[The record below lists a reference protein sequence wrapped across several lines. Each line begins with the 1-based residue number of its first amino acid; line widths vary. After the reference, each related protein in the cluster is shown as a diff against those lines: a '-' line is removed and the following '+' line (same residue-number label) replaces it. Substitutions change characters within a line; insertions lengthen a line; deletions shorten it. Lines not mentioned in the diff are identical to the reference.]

1 MSKLLA
7 CANNFTQGDDFHTF
21 IRGVKKM
28 SNVNITIDGVKM
40 EVPSTYTILDAARE
54 AGIDIPTLCH
64 LKDINEIGACRMCI
78 VEVEGARGFATSCVM
93 PVSEGMVV
101 RTNTPAVR
109 DARKVTLELLLSNH
123 DRKCLTCVRSENCE
137 LQALAKKL
145 NITDIEFEG
154 AMTEGEL
161 DELSPSIVRDPKKC
175 ILCKRCVAVCKKV
188 QNVGAI
194 DTINRGFKSKIGTAC
209 DKSLNDV
216 PCTMCGQCVIAC
228 PTGALREKDST
239 KAVWK
244 ALQDEDKFV
253 VAQTAPAVRAAIGEE
268 FGMPIGSLVTGKMVA
283 ALKKLGF
290 DKVFDTNTGA
300 DLTIIEEG
308 TELIS
313 RIQNGGVLPMI
324 TSCSPGWVRYVEN
337 SYPELT
343 DHLSTAKSPHQMFG
357 AVLKTYYAEKM
368 GIDPAKVFVVSVMPC
383 VGKKAEADREEM
395 QVNGLRDVDAVI
407 TTREAARMMKEAG
420 IDLSKLAD
428 EEFDNPTGEATG
440 AAVIFGTTGGVMEAA
455 LRTVS
460 EVLTGKELENVEFE
474 SVRGEVNGIKEAT
487 VQIGDLE
494 VKVAVANG
502 LKNAGIIMDMIE
514 KGEAPYHFVEIM
526 ACPGGCVTGGGQPI
540 HDAKTRATVDIHG
553 LRKAALYQADKN
565 LPRRKSH
572 ENLVI
577 KELYDEYCC
586 RLWGRTELYTTEA
599 T

>member
-1 MSKLLA
+1 MEEK
-7 CANNFTQGDDFHTF
+7 
-21 IRGVKKM
+21 VK
-28 SNVNITIDGVKM
+28 IIIDGIEM
-40 EVPSTYTILDAARE
+40 EVPKTYTILDAARE

-123 DRKCLTCVRSENCE
+123 DKKCLTCVRSENCE

-154 AMTEGEL
+154 EMTEGEL

-194 DTINRGFKSKIGTAC
+194 DTMNRGFKAQIGTAC
-209 DKSLNDV
+209 NKSLNDV
-216 PCTMCGQCVIAC
+216 PCTMCGQCVVAC
-228 PTGALREKDST
+228 PTGALREKDAT
-239 KAVWK
+239 KAVWR
-244 ALQDEDKFV
+244 ALQDEELYV

-268 FGMPIGSLVTGKMVA
+268 FGMPIGTLVTGKMVA

-290 DKVFDTNTGA
+290 NKVFDTNTGA
-300 DLTIIEEG
+300 DLTIMEEG
-308 TELIS
+308 TELID
-313 RIQNGGVLPMI
+313 RIKNGGTLPMI

-343 DHLSTAKSPHQMFG
+343 AHLSTAKSPHQMFG
-357 AVLKTYYAEKM
+357 AIIKSYYAEKM
-368 GIDPAKVFVVSVMPC
+368 GIDPKKIFVVSVMPC

-395 QVNGLRDVDAVI
+395 QVNGLRDVDAVL

-428 EEFDNPTGEATG
+428 EEFDNPMGEATG

-460 EVLTGKELENVEFE
+460 EVLTGKELEKVEFE
-474 SVRGEVNGIKEAT
+474 NVRGEVNGIKEAT
-487 VQIGDLE
+487 VKIGDLD
-494 VKVAVANG
+494 VKVAIANG

-553 LRKAALYQADKN
+553 LRKKALYEADKN
-565 LPRRKSH
+565 LPLRKSH
-572 ENLVI
+572 ENPVI
-577 KELYDEYCC
+577 KKLYEEY
-586 RLWGRTELYTTEA
+586 LEKPGSHKAHKLLHTTYHKREYFEE
-599 T
+599 

>member
-1 MSKLLA
+1 MEEK
-7 CANNFTQGDDFHTF
+7 
-21 IRGVKKM
+21 VK
-28 SNVNITIDGVKM
+28 IIIDGIEM
-40 EVPSTYTILDAARE
+40 EVPKTYTILDAARE

-93 PVSEGMVV
+93 PVSDGMVV

-123 DRKCLTCVRSENCE
+123 DKKCLTCVRSENCE

-154 AMTEGEL
+154 EMTEGEL

-194 DTINRGFKSKIGTAC
+194 DTMNRGFKAKIGTAC

-216 PCTMCGQCVIAC
+216 PCTMCGQCVVAC

-239 KAVWK
+239 KAVWR
-244 ALQDEDKFV
+244 ALQDEETYV

-268 FGMPIGSLVTGKMVA
+268 FGMPIGTLVTGKMVA

-300 DLTIIEEG
+300 DLTIMEEG
-308 TELIS
+308 TELID
-313 RIQNGGVLPMI
+313 RIKNGGKLPMI

-357 AVLKTYYAEKM
+357 AIIKSYYAEKM
-368 GIDPAKVFVVSVMPC
+368 GIDPKKIFVVSVMPC

-428 EEFDNPTGEATG
+428 EEFDNPMGEATG

-460 EVLTGKELENVEFE
+460 EVLTGKELEKVEFE
-474 SVRGEVNGIKEAT
+474 NVRGEVNGIKEAT
-487 VQIGDLE
+487 VKI
-494 VKVAVANG
+494 
-502 LKNAGIIMDMIE
+502 
-514 KGEAPYHFVEIM
+514 
-526 ACPGGCVTGGGQPI
+526 
-540 HDAKTRATVDIHG
+540 
-553 LRKAALYQADKN
+553 
-565 LPRRKSH
+565 
-572 ENLVI
+572 
-577 KELYDEYCC
+577 
-586 RLWGRTELYTTEA
+586 
-599 T
+599 

>member
-1 MSKLLA
+1 ML
-7 CANNFTQGDDFHTF
+7 Q
-21 IRGVKKM
+21 
-28 SNVNITIDGVKM
+28 
-40 EVPSTYTILDAARE
+40 
-54 AGIDIPTLCH
+54 
-64 LKDINEIGACRMCI
+64 DINESGACRRCI
-78 VEVEGARGFATSCVM
+78 VEVEGARGCATSCVM
-93 PVSEGMVV
+93 PVSDGMVV

-123 DRKCLTCVRSENCE
+123 DKKCLTCVRSENCE

-154 AMTEGEL
+154 EMTEGEL

-194 DTINRGFKSKIGTAC
+194 DTMNRGFKAKIGTAC

-216 PCTMCGQCVIAC
+216 PCTMCGQCVVAC

-239 KAVWK
+239 KAVWR
-244 ALQDEDKFV
+244 ALQDEETYV

-268 FGMPIGSLVTGKMVA
+268 FGMPIGTLVTGKMVA

-300 DLTIIEEG
+300 DLTIMEEG
-308 TELIS
+308 TELID
-313 RIQNGGVLPMI
+313 RIKNGGKLPMI

-357 AVLKTYYAEKM
+357 AIIKSYYAEKM
-368 GIDPAKVFVVSVMPC
+368 GIDPKKIFVVSVMPC

-428 EEFDNPTGEATG
+428 EEFDNPMGEATG

-460 EVLTGKELENVEFE
+460 EVLTGKELEKVEFE
-474 SVRGEVNGIKEAT
+474 NVRGEVNGIKEAT
-487 VQIGDLE
+487 VKIGDLD
-494 VKVAVANG
+494 VKVAIANG

-514 KGEAPYHFVEIM
+514 KGEAPYHFVEVM

-553 LRKAALYQADKN
+553 LRKKALYEADKN
-565 LPRRKSH
+565 LPLRKSH
-572 ENLVI
+572 ENPVI
-577 KELYDEYCC
+577 KKLYEEYLEKPGSHKAHELLHTTYHKREYF
-586 RLWGRTELYTTEA
+586 EE
-599 T
+599 

>member
-1 MSKLLA
+1 MEDKVKL
-7 CANNFTQGDDFHTF
+7 
-21 IRGVKKM
+21 
-28 SNVNITIDGVKM
+28 TIDGIEM
-40 EVPSTYTILDAARE
+40 EVPKSYTILDAARE
-54 AGIDIPTLCH
+54 HGIDIPTLCH
-64 LKDINEIGACRMCI
+64 LKGINEIGACRMCI

-123 DRKCLTCVRSENCE
+123 DKKCLTCVRSENCE

-154 AMTEGEL
+154 AMSEGEI

-194 DTINRGFKSKIGTAC
+194 DTLNRGFKSKIGTAL
-209 DKSLNDV
+209 DKSLNDA
-216 PCTMCGQCVIAC
+216 PCTMCGQCVVAC
-228 PTGALREKDST
+228 PTGALREKDAT
-239 KAVWK
+239 KAVWR
-244 ALQDEDKFV
+244 ALQDEEMYV

-268 FGMPIGSLVTGKMVA
+268 FGMPIGTLVTGKMVA
-283 ALKKLGF
+283 GLKKLGF
-290 DKVFDTNTGA
+290 DRVFDTDTGA
-300 DLTIIEEG
+300 DLTIMEEG
-308 TELIS
+308 TELIE
-313 RIQNGGVLPMI
+313 RIKSGGVLPMI
-324 TSCSPGWVRYVEN
+324 TSCSPGWVRFVEN

-357 AVLKTYYAEKM
+357 AIIKSYYAEKM
-368 GIDPAKVFVVSVMPC
+368 GIDPKKIFVVSVMPC
-383 VGKKAEADREEM
+383 VGKKAEADREELK
-395 QVNGLRDVDAVI
+395 VNGLRDVDAVL

-420 IDLSKLAD
+420 IDLSILND
-428 EEFDNPTGEATG
+428 EQFDDPMGEATG

-460 EVLTGKELENVEFE
+460 EVLTGKELEKIDFE
-474 SVRGEVNGIKEAT
+474 EVRGEVNGIKEAT
-487 VQIGDLE
+487 VKIGDLD

-502 LKNAGIIMDMIE
+502 LKNAGKIMDMIE

-540 HDAKTRATVDIHG
+540 HDAKTMATVDIHG
-553 LRKAALYQADKN
+553 LRKKALYEADKEN
-565 LPRRKSH
+565 KVRKSH
-572 ENLVI
+572 ENPVI
-577 KELYDEYCC
+577 KKLYDEY
-586 RLWGRTELYTTEA
+586 LEKPGSHKAHELLHTSYHARKYFEE
-599 T
+599 

>member
-1 MSKLLA
+1 MEEK
-7 CANNFTQGDDFHTF
+7 
-21 IRGVKKM
+21 VK
-28 SNVNITIDGVKM
+28 ITIDGIEM
-40 EVPSTYTILDAARE
+40 EVPKTYTILDAARE

-93 PVSEGMVV
+93 PVSDGMVV

-123 DRKCLTCVRSENCE
+123 DKKCLTCVRNGNCE
-137 LQALAKKL
+137 LQELAKKL

-194 DTINRGFKSKIGTAC
+194 DTMNRGFKSKIGTAC

-216 PCTMCGQCVIAC
+216 PCTMCGQCVVAC
-228 PTGALREKDST
+228 PTGALREKDAT
-239 KAVWK
+239 KAVWR
-244 ALQDEDKFV
+244 ALQDEELYV

-268 FGMPIGSLVTGKMVA
+268 FGMPIGTLVTGKMVA

-290 DKVFDTNTGA
+290 NKVFDTNTGA
-300 DLTIIEEG
+300 DLTIMEEG
-308 TELIS
+308 TELID
-313 RIQNGGVLPMI
+313 RIKNGGTLPMI

-337 SYPELT
+337 SYPELA

-357 AVLKTYYAEKM
+357 AIIKSYYAEKM
-368 GIDPAKVFVVSVMPC
+368 GIDPKKIFVVSVMPC

-395 QVNGLRDVDAVI
+395 QVNGLRDVDAVL

-428 EEFDNPTGEATG
+428 EEFDNPMGEATG

-460 EVLTGKELENVEFE
+460 EVLTGKELEKVEFE
-474 SVRGEVNGIKEAT
+474 NVRGEVNGIKEAT
-487 VQIGDLE
+487 VKIGDLD
-494 VKVAVANG
+494 VKVAIANG

-514 KGEAPYHFVEIM
+514 KKEAPYHFVEIM

-553 LRKAALYQADKN
+553 LRKKALYEADKN
-565 LPRRKSH
+565 LPIRKSH
-572 ENLVI
+572 ENPVI
-577 KELYDEYCC
+577 KKLYEEYLEKPGSHKAHELLHTTYHKREYF
-586 RLWGRTELYTTEA
+586 EK
-599 T
+599 

>member
-1 MSKLLA
+1 MENK
-7 CANNFTQGDDFHTF
+7 
-21 IRGVKKM
+21 IK
-28 SNVNITIDGVKM
+28 ITIDGIEM

-54 AGIDIPTLCH
+54 HNIDIPTLCH

-78 VEVEGARGFATSCVM
+78 VEVEGARGFVTSCVM

-101 RTNTPAVR
+101 RTNTPAIR

-154 AMTEGEL
+154 EMTEGEL
-161 DELSPSIVRDPKKC
+161 DEVSPSIVRDPKKC

-188 QNVGAI
+188 QDVGAI
-194 DTINRGFKSKIGTAC
+194 DTINRGFKAKIGTAC
-209 DKSLNDV
+209 EKSLNDV
-216 PCTMCGQCVIAC
+216 PCTMCGQCVVAC
-228 PTGALREKDST
+228 PTGALREKDAT
-239 KAVWK
+239 KAVWR
-244 ALQDEDKFV
+244 ALQDGDKFV

-283 ALKKLGF
+283 ALKRLGF

-300 DLTIIEEG
+300 DLTIMEEG
-308 TELIS
+308 TELIH
-313 RIQNGGVLPMI
+313 RIQNGGKLPMI

-357 AVLKTYYAEKM
+357 AVLKTYYAQKM
-368 GIDPAKVFVVSVMPC
+368 GIDPAKIFVVSVMPC

-395 QVNGLRDVDAVI
+395 QVDGLRDVDAVI

-474 SVRGEVNGIKEAT
+474 NVRGEVNGIKEAT
-487 VQIGDLE
+487 VQIGELE

-502 LKNAGIIMDMIE
+502 LKNAGKIMDMIE

-553 LRKAALYQADKN
+553 LRKKALYEADKN

-572 ENLVI
+572 ENPVI
-577 KELYDEYCC
+577 KELYDEY
-586 RLWGRTELYTTEA
+586 LGTPGSELAHKLLHTHYHARHYFED
-599 T
+599 

>member
-1 MSKLLA
+1 MS
-7 CANNFTQGDDFHTF
+7 T
-21 IRGVKKM
+21 VK
-28 SNVNITIDGVKM
+28 ITIDGVEM

-54 AGIDIPTLCH
+54 HNIDIPTLCH

-78 VEVEGARGFATSCVM
+78 VEVEGARGFVTSCVM
-93 PVSEGMVV
+93 PVSEGMIV
-101 RTNTPAVR
+101 RTNTPAIR

-154 AMTEGEL
+154 EMTEGEL
-161 DELSPSIVRDPKKC
+161 DEMSPSIVRDPKKC

-188 QNVGAI
+188 QDVGAI
-194 DTINRGFKSKIGTAC
+194 DTINRGFKAKIGTAC

-216 PCTMCGQCVIAC
+216 PCTMCGQCVVAC

-239 KAVWK
+239 KAVWR

-283 ALKKLGF
+283 ALKRLGF

-300 DLTIIEEG
+300 DLTIMEEG
-308 TELIS
+308 TELIH
-313 RIQNGGVLPMI
+313 RIQNGGKLPMI

-357 AVLKTYYAEKM
+357 AVLKTYYAQKM
-368 GIDPAKVFVVSVMPC
+368 GIDPSKIFVVSVMPC

-395 QVNGLRDVDAVI
+395 QVDGLRDVDAVI

-474 SVRGEVNGIKEAT
+474 NVRGEVNGIKEAT

-514 KGEAPYHFVEIM
+514 KGEAPYHFIEIM

-553 LRKAALYQADKN
+553 LRKKALYEADKN

-572 ENLVI
+572 ENPVI
-577 KELYDEYCC
+577 KELYDEY
-586 RLWGRTELYTTEA
+586 LGTPGSELAHKLLHTHYHARHYFED
-599 T
+599 

>member
-1 MSKLLA
+1 
-7 CANNFTQGDDFHTF
+7 
-21 IRGVKKM
+21 M
-28 SNVNITIDGVKM
+28 SNVKITIDGIEM
-40 EVPSTYTILDAARE
+40 EVPSTYTILDAASE
-54 AGIDIPTLCH
+54 HNIDIPTLCH

-78 VEVEGARGFATSCVM
+78 VEVEGARGFVTSCVM
-93 PVSEGMVV
+93 PVSDGMVV
-101 RTNTPAVR
+101 RTNTPAIR

-154 AMTEGEL
+154 EMTEGEL
-161 DELSPSIVRDPKKC
+161 DEMSPSIVRDPKKC

-188 QNVGAI
+188 QDVGAI
-194 DTINRGFKSKIGTAC
+194 DTINRGFKAKIGTAC

-216 PCTMCGQCVIAC
+216 PCTMCGQCVVAC

-239 KAVWK
+239 KAVWR

-283 ALKKLGF
+283 ALKRLGF

-300 DLTIIEEG
+300 DLTIMEEG
-308 TELIS
+308 TELIH
-313 RIQNGGVLPMI
+313 RIQNGGKLPMI

-357 AVLKTYYAEKM
+357 AIIKTYYAQKM
-368 GIDPAKVFVVSVMPC
+368 GIDPSKIFVVSVMPC

-395 QVNGLRDVDAVI
+395 QVDGLRDVDAVI

-460 EVLTGKELENVEFE
+460 EVLTGKELEKVEFE
-474 SVRGEVNGIKEAT
+474 NVRGEVNGIKEAT

-553 LRKAALYQADKN
+553 LRKKALYEADKN

-572 ENLVI
+572 ENPVI
-577 KELYDEYCC
+577 KELYDEY
-586 RLWGRTELYTTEA
+586 LGTPGSELAHKLLHTHYHARHYFED
-599 T
+599 

>member
-1 MSKLLA
+1 MS
-7 CANNFTQGDDFHTF
+7 T
-21 IRGVKKM
+21 VK
-28 SNVNITIDGVKM
+28 ITIDGVEM

-54 AGIDIPTLCH
+54 HGIDIPTLCH

-78 VEVEGARGFATSCVM
+78 VEVEGARGFVTSCVM

-154 AMTEGEL
+154 EMTEGEL
-161 DELSPSIVRDPKKC
+161 DEVSPSIVREPKKC
-175 ILCKRCVAVCKKV
+175 ILCKRCVAVCKKI
-188 QNVGAI
+188 QDVGAI
-194 DTINRGFKSKIGTAC
+194 DTINRGFKAKIGTAC

-216 PCTMCGQCVIAC
+216 PCTMCGQCVVAC
-228 PTGALREKDST
+228 PTGALREKDAT
-239 KAVWK
+239 KAVWR

-283 ALKKLGF
+283 ALKRLGF

-300 DLTIIEEG
+300 DLTIMEEG
-308 TELIS
+308 TELIH
-313 RIQNGGVLPMI
+313 RIQNGGKLPMI

-337 SYPELT
+337 SYPELA

-357 AVLKTYYAEKM
+357 AIIKTYYAQKM
-368 GIDPAKVFVVSVMPC
+368 GIDPSKIFVVSVMPC

-395 QVNGLRDVDAVI
+395 QVDGLRDVDAVI

-460 EVLTGKELENVEFE
+460 EILTGKELENVEFE
-474 SVRGEVNGIKEAT
+474 NVRGEVNGIKEAT

-502 LKNAGIIMDMIE
+502 LKNAGKIMDMIE
-514 KGEAPYHFVEIM
+514 KGEAPYHFIEIM

-553 LRKAALYQADKN
+553 LRKKALYEADKN

-572 ENLVI
+572 ENPVI
-577 KELYDEYCC
+577 KELYDEY
-586 RLWGRTELYTTEA
+586 LGTPGSELAHKLLHTHYHARHYFED
-599 T
+599 

>member
-1 MSKLLA
+1 
-7 CANNFTQGDDFHTF
+7 
-21 IRGVKKM
+21 M
-28 SNVNITIDGVKM
+28 SNVNITIDGVEM
-40 EVPSTYTILDAARE
+40 SVPSTYTILDAARE
-54 AGIDIPTLCH
+54 HGIDIPTLCH

-93 PVSEGMVV
+93 PVSDGMVV

-123 DRKCLTCVRSENCE
+123 DKKCLTCIRNGNCE
-137 LQALAKKL
+137 LQELAKKL

-154 AMTEGEL
+154 EMTDGEL

-194 DTINRGFKSKIGTAC
+194 DTLNRGFKSKIGTAL

-216 PCTMCGQCVIAC
+216 PCTMCGQCVVAC

-239 KAVWK
+239 KAVWR
-244 ALQDEDKFV
+244 ALQNEDMYV

-268 FGMPIGSLVTGKMVA
+268 FGMPIGTLVTGKMVA

-300 DLTIIEEG
+300 DLTIMEEG
-308 TELIS
+308 TELID
-313 RIQNGGVLPMI
+313 RIKNGGTLPMI

-337 SYPELT
+337 SYPELSN
-343 DHLSTAKSPHQMFG
+343 HLSTSKSPHQMFG
-357 AVLKTYYAEKM
+357 AIIKSYYAEKM
-368 GIDPAKVFVVSVMPC
+368 GIDPKKIFVVSVMPC

-395 QVNGLRDVDAVI
+395 EVNGLRDVDAVI

-428 EEFDNPTGEATG
+428 EEFDNPMGEATG

-460 EVLTGKELENVEFE
+460 EILTGKELEKVEFE
-474 SVRGEVNGIKEAT
+474 NVRGEVNGIKEAT

-494 VKVAVANG
+494 LKVAIANG
-502 LKNAGIIMDMIE
+502 LKNAGKIMDMIE

-526 ACPGGCVTGGGQPI
+526 ACPGGCITGGGQPI

-553 LRKAALYQADKN
+553 LRKKALYEADKN
-565 LPRRKSH
+565 LSIRKSH
-572 ENLVI
+572 ENPVI
-577 KELYDEYCC
+577 KKLYEEYLEKPGSHKAHELLHTTYHKREYFN
-586 RLWGRTELYTTEA
+586 E
-599 T
+599 

>member
-1 MSKLLA
+1 MEEKVKIII
-7 CANNFTQGDDFHTF
+7 DD
-21 IRGVKKM
+21 IE
-28 SNVNITIDGVKM
+28 M
-40 EVPSTYTILDAARE
+40 EVPKTYTILDAARS

-93 PVSEGMVV
+93 PVSDGMVV

-123 DRKCLTCVRSENCE
+123 DKKCLTCVRSENCE

-154 AMTEGEL
+154 EMTEGEL

-194 DTINRGFKSKIGTAC
+194 DTINRGFKSKIGTAL

-216 PCTMCGQCVIAC
+216 PCTMCGQCVVAC

-239 KAVWK
+239 KAVWR
-244 ALQDEDKFV
+244 ALQDEELYV

-268 FGMPIGSLVTGKMVA
+268 FGMPIGTLVTGKMVA

-300 DLTIIEEG
+300 DLTIMEEG
-308 TELIS
+308 TELID
-313 RIQNGGVLPMI
+313 RIKNGGTLPMI

-357 AVLKTYYAEKM
+357 AIIKSYYAEKM
-368 GIDPAKVFVVSVMPC
+368 GIDPKKIFVVSVMPC

-420 IDLSKLAD
+420 IDLSILED
-428 EEFDNPTGEATG
+428 EEFDNPMGEATG
-440 AAVIFGTTGGVMEAA
+440 AGVIFGTTGGVMEAA

-460 EVLTGKELENVEFE
+460 EVLTGKELEKVEFE
-474 SVRGEVNGIKEAT
+474 NVRGEVNGIKEAT
-487 VQIGDLE
+487 VKIGDLD
-494 VKVAVANG
+494 VKVAIANG

-553 LRKAALYQADKN
+553 LRKKALYEADKN
-565 LPRRKSH
+565 LPIRKSH
-572 ENLVI
+572 ENPVI
-577 KELYDEYCC
+577 KKLYEEYLEKPGSHKAHELLHTTYHKREYF
-586 RLWGRTELYTTEA
+586 EE
-599 T
+599 